1 MAVISNDINE
11 MRCEMDFV
19 DKKPAVIDRVD
30 KAVAGKSL
38 IVRWLIGFVHWLFPV
53 VLLVIGY
60 IIGIFIPAFNTSVF
74 RSATIDPVV
83 WPPLFV
89 LIILAIIW
97 LLFDLFWVFSR
108 ETTSR
113 SLQMYNTVS
122 VFLAIVFSI
131 GLGYLINSKTG
142 ITWWFIVP
150 FCTAVIDA
158 FTTGWAAINNAT
170 QKPFM
175 SERGRE

>member
-1 MAVISNDINE
+1 
-11 MRCEMDFV
+11 MDPIET
-19 DKKPAVIDRVD
+19 KPAVTVRVE
-30 KAVAGKSL
+30 KAVAGRSL

-53 VLLVIGY
+53 VLLIIGY
-60 IIGIFIPAFNTSVF
+60 IIGMFVPAFNTSVF
-74 RSATIDPVV
+74 RSVTIDPSV

-89 LIILAIIW
+89 LIILAIVW

-113 SLQMYNTVS
+113 SLQIYNTVS
-122 VFLAIVFSI
+122 VFLAIVFSV
-131 GLGYLINSKTG
+131 GLGYLINSQTG
-142 ITWWFIVP
+142 ITWWFVVP
-150 FCTAVIDA
+150 FCTAAIDA

-175 SERGRE
+175 TERGRE

>member
-1 MAVISNDINE
+1 
-11 MRCEMDFV
+11 MDPIE
-19 DKKPAVIDRVD
+19 KKPAVIERVD
-30 KAVAGKSL
+30 KAVTGKPL
-38 IVRWLIGFVHWLFPV
+38 IVRWLVGFVHWCFPV
-53 VLLVIGY
+53 ILLLIGY
-60 IIGIFIPAFNTSVF
+60 VIGIFVPAFRTSIF
-74 RSATIDPVV
+74 RSATVDPSV
-83 WPPLFV
+83 WPPLFL
-89 LIILAIIW
+89 LIILAIVW

-122 VFLAIVFSI
+122 VLLAIVFSV
-131 GLGYLINSKTG
+131 GLGYLINSNTG

-150 FCTAVIDA
+150 FCTAAIDA

-175 SERGRE
+175 TERGRE

>member
-1 MAVISNDINE
+1 
-11 MRCEMDFV
+11 MDPMET
-19 DKKPAVIDRVD
+19 KPAVAVRLE
-30 KAVAGKSL
+30 KAVTGRSL
-38 IVRWLIGFVHWLFPV
+38 IVRWLIGLIHWLFPV

-60 IIGIFIPAFNTSVF
+60 IIAMFVPAFNTSVF
-74 RSATIDPVV
+74 RSATIDPSV

-89 LIILAIIW
+89 LIILAIVW

-113 SLQMYNTVS
+113 SLQIYNTVS
-122 VFLAIVFSI
+122 VFLAMVFSV
-131 GLGYLINSKTG
+131 GLGYLINSHTG
-142 ITWWFIVP
+142 IQWWFVVP
-150 FCTAVIDA
+150 FCTAAIDA

-175 SERGRE
+175 TERGRE

>member
-1 MAVISNDINE
+1 
-11 MRCEMDFV
+11 MDPTTS
-19 DKKPAVIDRVD
+19 KPGVAERVD
-30 KAVAGKSL
+30 KAVAGRPA

-53 VLLVIGY
+53 VLLIIGYVIGM
-60 IIGIFIPAFNTSVF
+60 FIPAFNTSVF
-74 RSATIDPVV
+74 RSVTIEPSV

-89 LIILAIIW
+89 LIILAIVW

-113 SLQMYNTVS
+113 SLQIYNTVS
-122 VFLAIVFSI
+122 VLLAIVFSI
-131 GLGYLINSKTG
+131 GLGYLINSQTG
-142 ITWWFIVP
+142 IVWWFVVP

-158 FTTGWAAINNAT
+158 ITTGWAAINNAT

>member
-1 MAVISNDINE
+1 
-11 MRCEMDFV
+11 MDPMET
-19 DKKPAVIDRVD
+19 KPAVAVRLE
-30 KAVAGKSL
+30 KAVTGRSL
-38 IVRWLIGFVHWLFPV
+38 IVRWLIGLIHWLFPV

-60 IIGIFIPAFNTSVF
+60 IIAMFVPAFNTSVF
-74 RSATIDPVV
+74 RSATIDPSV

-89 LIILAIIW
+89 LIILAIVW

-113 SLQMYNTVS
+113 SLQIYNTVS
-122 VFLAIVFSI
+122 VFLAIVFSV
-131 GLGYLINSKTG
+131 GLGYLINSQTG
-142 ITWWFIVP
+142 ITWWFVVP

-175 SERGRE
+175 TERGRE

>member
-1 MAVISNDINE
+1 
-11 MRCEMDFV
+11 MDPIE
-19 DKKPAVIDRVD
+19 KKPAAIERVD
-30 KAVAGKSL
+30 RAVAGKSL
-38 IVRWLIGFVHWLFPV
+38 IVRWLLGFLHWFFPV

-60 IIGIFIPAFNTSVF
+60 VIGIFIPAFRTSVF
-74 RSATIDPVV
+74 RSATIDPTV

-113 SLQMYNTVS
+113 SLQIYNTVT
-122 VFLAIVFSI
+122 VFLAIVFSV

-142 ITWWFIVP
+142 VTWWFIVP
-150 FCTAVIDA
+150 FCTGAIDA

>member
-1 MAVISNDINE
+1 
-11 MRCEMDFV
+11 MDPMET
-19 DKKPAVIDRVD
+19 KPAVAVRVE

-38 IVRWLIGFVHWLFPV
+38 IVRWLIGLIHWLFPV

-60 IIGIFIPAFNTSVF
+60 IIAMFVPAFNTSVF
-74 RSATIDPVV
+74 RSATIDPAV

-89 LIILAIIW
+89 LIILAIVW

-113 SLQMYNTVS
+113 SLQVYNTVS
-122 VFLAIVFSI
+122 VFLAIVFSV
-131 GLGYLINSKTG
+131 GLGCLINSQTG
-142 ITWWFIVP
+142 ITWWFVVP
-150 FCTAVIDA
+150 FCTAAIDA

-175 SERGRE
+175 TERGRE

>member
-1 MAVISNDINE
+1 
-11 MRCEMDFV
+11 MDPIET
-19 DKKPAVIDRVD
+19 KPAVTVRVE
-30 KAVAGKSL
+30 KAVAGRSL
-38 IVRWLIGFVHWLFPV
+38 IVRWFLGFFHWLFPV

-60 IIGIFIPAFNTSVF
+60 VIGMFVPAFNTSVF
-74 RSATIDPVV
+74 RSVTIDPSV

-89 LIILAIIW
+89 LIILAIVW

-113 SLQMYNTVS
+113 SLQIYNTVS
-122 VFLAIVFSI
+122 VFLAIAFSV
-131 GLGYLINSKTG
+131 GLGYLIKRETG

-150 FCTAVIDA
+150 FCTAAIDA

>member
-1 MAVISNDINE
+1 
-11 MRCEMDFV
+11 MDSIE
-19 DKKPAVIDRVD
+19 KKPAVIERVD
-30 KAVAGKSL
+30 KAVSGKSL
-38 IVRWLIGFVHWLFPV
+38 IVRWLLGFIHWFFPV
-53 VLLVIGY
+53 ALLAIGY
-60 IIGIFIPAFNTSVF
+60 VIGIFIPAFNTSVF
-74 RSATIDPVV
+74 RSVTIDPTV

-113 SLQMYNTVS
+113 SLQIYNTVS
-122 VFLAIVFSI
+122 VFLAIVFSV
-131 GLGYLINSKTG
+131 GLGYLINSQTG
-142 ITWWFIVP
+142 IVWWFVVP
-150 FCTAVIDA
+150 FCTAIIDA

-175 SERGRE
+175 TERGRE

>member
-1 MAVISNDINE
+1 
-11 MRCEMDFV
+11 MDPIE
-19 DKKPAVIDRVD
+19 KKPAAIERVD
-30 KAVAGKSL
+30 RAVAGKSL
-38 IVRWLIGFVHWLFPV
+38 IVRWLLGFLHWFFPV

-60 IIGIFIPAFNTSVF
+60 VIGIFIPAFRTSVF
-74 RSATIDPVV
+74 RSATIYSTV

-113 SLQMYNTVS
+113 SLQIYNTVT
-122 VFLAIVFSI
+122 VFLAIVFSV

-142 ITWWFIVP
+142 VTWWFIVP
-150 FCTAVIDA
+150 FCTGAIDA
-158 FTTGWAAINNAT
+158 FTTGW
-170 QKPFM
+170 
-175 SERGRE
+175 ERSTTPLRSRS